1 MSQAWWRVTAGLCAM
16 MMLGLVAVAVFVDL
30 DTGDRVSSVVGAAVG
45 LAGLALALRQG
56 TAPTPPLP
64 VAPPVS
70 GARSV
75 RAGGSIGRA
84 VTGDGHTL
92 THPSPAV
99 PSTGTPAPSNPAEV
113 APGVP
118 GERGV
123 EAGGSIGEA
132 VTGDAP
138 NQDGQQNQP

>member
-1 MSQAWWRVTAGLCAM
+1 MTAGLCAM
-16 MMLGLVAVAVFVDL
+16 VMLGLVAVAVFVDL
-30 DTGDRVSSVVGAAVG
+30 DTGDRVASIVGAAAG

-56 TAPTPPLP
+56 TAPAPVPPA
-64 VAPPVS
+64 APPVS

-92 THPSPAV
+92 TRPSPTIPPGSA
-99 PSTGTPAPSNPAEV
+99 PAPSSASGTV
-113 APGVP
+113 PGVP

-132 VTGDAP
+132 ITGDAP
-138 NQDGQQNQP
+138 KQDGQQNQP

>member
-16 MMLGLVAVAVFVDL
+16 VMLGLVAVAVFVDL
-30 DTGDRVSSVVGAAVG
+30 DTGDRVASIIGAAAG
-45 LAGLALALRQG
+45 LAGLTLALRQG
-56 TAPTPPLP
+56 TTPAPSSPT
-64 VAPPVS
+64 APPVS

-92 THPSPAV
+92 THPSPTIPPGSA
-99 PSTGTPAPSNPAEV
+99 PAPGGAGGTV
-113 APGVP
+113 PGAP

-138 NQDGQQNQP
+138 KQDGPSNQP

>member
-1 MSQAWWRVTAGLCAM
+1 MTAGLCAVA
-16 MMLGLVAVAVFVDL
+16 MLGLVAVAVFVDL
-30 DTGDRVSSVVGAAVG
+30 DTGDRVASIVGAAAG

-56 TAPTPPLP
+56 TAPTPPP
-64 VAPPVS
+64 PAAPSVS
-70 GARSV
+70 GGRSV

-92 THPSPAV
+92 IHPSPTIPPDSA
-99 PSTGTPAPSNPAEV
+99 PAPGGASGTV
-113 APGVP
+113 PGVP

-132 VTGDAP
+132 ITGDAP
-138 NQDGQQNQP
+138 KQDGQQSRS

>member
-1 MSQAWWRVTAGLCAM
+1 MTAGLCAVA
-16 MMLGLVAVAVFVDL
+16 MLGLVAVAVFVDL
-30 DTGDRVSSVVGAAVG
+30 DTGDRVASIVGAAAG

-56 TAPTPPLP
+56 TAPTPPP
-64 VAPPVS
+64 PAAPSVS
-70 GARSV
+70 GGRSV

-92 THPSPAV
+92 IHPSPIIPPDSA
-99 PSTGTPAPSNPAEV
+99 PAPGGASGTV
-113 APGVP
+113 PGVP

-132 VTGDAP
+132 ITGDAP
-138 NQDGQQNQP
+138 KQDGQQSRS

>member
-1 MSQAWWRVTAGLCAM
+1 MTAGLCAVV
-16 MMLGLVAVAVFVDL
+16 MLGLVAVAVFVDL
-30 DTGDRVSSVVGAAVG
+30 DTGDRAASIVGAAAG

-56 TAPTPPLP
+56 TTLAPPSPSA
-64 VAPPVS
+64 VPPVS

-92 THPSPAV
+92 THPSPTI
-99 PSTGTPAPSNPAEV
+99 PSGDTPAPGGPSGA

-132 VTGDAP
+132 ITGDAP
-138 NQDGQQNQP
+138 KQDGPSTQL

>member
-1 MSQAWWRVTAGLCAM
+1 MTAGLSAM
-16 MMLGLVAVAVFVDL
+16 VMLGLVAVAVFVDL
-30 DTGDRVSSVVGAAVG
+30 DTGDRVASIVGAAAG

-56 TAPTPPLP
+56 TTPAPPP
-64 VAPPVS
+64 ATPPVS

-75 RAGGSIGRA
+75 RAGASIGRA

-92 THPSPAV
+92 THPSPTNPPA
-99 PSTGTPAPSNPAEV
+99 SAPAPGGTSGT

-132 VTGDAP
+132 ITGDAP
-138 NQDGQQNQP
+138 KQDGPSNQP